1 MTADKMESKYKEWS
15 KVLIEPGALNEA
27 RLYSLEAR
35 ADAEEH
41 LRTGEFTMVKETLNK
56 LVFSLV

>member
-1 MTADKMESKYKEWS
+1 MECKYREWS

-41 LRTGEFTMVKETLNK
+41 LRTGEFSMVKEMFNK
-56 LVFSLV
+56 LVFSLI